1 MIRIK
6 SEKVLLVAPNVFS
19 VELLSSNKQIRH
31 ITAAG
36 NIFPSI
42 FEMNPDLIV
51 FDYDY
56 LSRDMENILRR
67 IRTNKYY
74 NKVKICCYKT
84 KIERKID
91 NNLTSLG
98 VNYIV
103 YREELAQTI
112 AAKPAVKQIRNLI
125 DASVMN
131 LLVTATY

>member
-19 VELLSSNKQIRH
+19 VELLSTNKQIRH

-42 FEMNPDLIV
+42 YQMNPNLIV

-56 LSRDMENILRR
+56 LSGDMENIIRR
-67 IRTNKYY
+67 IRTNPYY
-74 NKVKICCYKT
+74 HKIKICCYKT
-84 KIERKID
+84 KAERKTD
-91 NNLTSLG
+91 SLLTVLG
-98 VNYIV
+98 VNYII
-103 YREELAQTI
+103 YRDDI
-112 AAKPAVKQIRNLI
+112 KKPFIKHTLRQINNIL
-125 DASVMN
+125 DASLMN